1 MAEEFQNRRPCRCR
15 TQHRTFHALLLDPWV
30 RFGLG
35 GRVVVSECEEC
46 EGDEG
51 FGSVEAECDS
61 GEESDLGVGRLDEGV
76 GQPGVEGVIDRHSVL
91 HDLAGELDEGRHAGA
106 SCPRQPPLEGVLA
119 GVALDGKHESQS
131 FLEEV
136 GAMEPRVD
144 LGDPVELGALV
155 VGEITRGTAA
165 RWG

>member
-1 MAEEFQNRRPCRCR
+1 M
-15 TQHRTFHALLLDPWV
+15 
-30 RFGLG
+30 
-35 GRVVVSECEEC
+35 VSECEEC

-106 SCPRQPPLEGVLA
+106 SCPRQPPVEGVLA
-119 GVALDGKHESQS
+119 GVALDGEHESQS

-155 VGEITRGTAA
+155 VGEITRVLPECVAGACDAERGASGASLAA
-165 RWG
+165 T